1 MMKAFDLVGTIHGRE
16 YSEHGEFVTAD
27 DYYHLM
33 LHGEAVARLKLGLE
47 EDIDRLKKE
56 NDRMKREEQ
65 NDAIAYRA
73 VIEKQE
79 ELRVERDKLKS
90 ENEAMK
96 AGIDPKWGLMDQS
109 ILVDYLREQTNFC
122 AEKFDGMIQFAVDA
136 ANREYK

>member
-1 MMKAFDLVGTIHGRE
+1 MMRAFDLVGTIHGRE
-16 YSEHGEFVTAD
+16 YSDHGEFVTAD

-47 EDIDRLKKE
+47 EENEQLKKE
-56 NDRMKREEQ
+56 
-65 NDAIAYRA
+65 IA
-73 VIEKQE
+73 E
-79 ELRVERDKLKS
+79 
-90 ENEAMK
+90 MK

>member
-16 YSEHGEFVTAD
+16 YSDHGEYVTAD

-33 LHGEAVARLKLGLE
+33 MHGEAVARLKLGLE
-47 EDIDRLKKE
+47 IEVEQLKKE
-56 NDRMKREEQ
+56 
-65 NDAIAYRA
+65 
-73 VIEKQE
+73 
-79 ELRVERDKLKS
+79 LS
-90 ENEAMK
+90 EMK

>member
-1 MMKAFDLVGTIHGRE
+1 MMRSFDLVGTIHGRE
-16 YSEHGEFVTAD
+16 YSDYGEYVTAD

-47 EDIDRLKKE
+47 EENEQLKKE
-56 NDRMKREEQ
+56 IAEMKE
-65 NDAIAYRA
+65 
-73 VIEKQE
+73 
-79 ELRVERDKLKS
+79 
-90 ENEAMK
+90 
-96 AGIDPKWGLMDQS
+96 GIDPKWGLMDQS

>member
-1 MMKAFDLVGTIHGRE
+1 MRAFDLVGTIHGRE
-16 YSEHGEFVTAD
+16 YSDHGEYVTAD

-33 LHGEAVARLKLGLE
+33 LHGEAVARLKLSLE
-47 EDIDRLKKE
+47 EENEQIKKE
-56 NDRMKREEQ
+56 
-65 NDAIAYRA
+65 IA
-73 VIEKQE
+73 E
-79 ELRVERDKLKS
+79 
-90 ENEAMK
+90 MK

>member
-16 YSEHGEFVTAD
+16 YSDHGEYVTAD

-47 EDIDRLKKE
+47 EENEQLKKE
-56 NDRMKREEQ
+56 
-65 NDAIAYRA
+65 IA
-73 VIEKQE
+73 E
-79 ELRVERDKLKS
+79 
-90 ENEAMK
+90 MK

>member
-1 MMKAFDLVGTIHGRE
+1 MMRTFDLVGTIHGRE
-16 YSEHGEFVTAD
+16 YSDHGEFVTAD

-47 EDIDRLKKE
+47 EENEQLKKE
-56 NDRMKREEQ
+56 IA
-65 NDAIAYRA
+65 AI
-73 VIEKQE
+73 
-79 ELRVERDKLKS
+79 
-90 ENEAMK
+90 K

>member
-16 YSEHGEFVTAD
+16 YSDHGEYVTAD

-47 EDIDRLKKE
+47 EENEQLKKE
-56 NDRMKREEQ
+56 
-65 NDAIAYRA
+65 IA
-73 VIEKQE
+73 
-79 ELRVERDKLKS
+79 
-90 ENEAMK
+90 AMK

>member
-1 MMKAFDLVGTIHGRE
+1 MMRSFDLVGTIHGRE
-16 YSEHGEFVTAD
+16 YSDHGEYVTSD

-47 EDIDRLKKE
+47 EENEQLKKE
-56 NDRMKREEQ
+56 
-65 NDAIAYRA
+65 IA
-73 VIEKQE
+73 E
-79 ELRVERDKLKS
+79 
-90 ENEAMK
+90 MK

-109 ILVDYLREQTNFC
+109 ILVNYLREQTNFC

>member
-1 MMKAFDLVGTIHGRE
+1 MMKAFDLVGIIHGRE
-16 YSEHGEFVTAD
+16 YSDHGEFVTAD

-47 EDIDRLKKE
+47 EENEQLKKE
-56 NDRMKREEQ
+56 
-65 NDAIAYRA
+65 IA
-73 VIEKQE
+73 
-79 ELRVERDKLKS
+79 
-90 ENEAMK
+90 AMK

-122 AEKFDGMIQFAVDA
+122 AEKFDGIIQFAVDA

>member
-16 YSEHGEFVTAD
+16 YSDHGEYVTAD

-47 EDIDRLKKE
+47 EENEQLKKE
-56 NDRMKREEQ
+56 
-65 NDAIAYRA
+65 I
-73 VIEKQE
+73 
-79 ELRVERDKLKS
+79 S
-90 ENEAMK
+90 EMK

-122 AEKFDGMIQFAVDA
+122 SDKFDGMIQFAVDA

>member
-47 EDIDRLKKE
+47 EENEQLKK
-56 NDRMKREEQ
+56 D
-65 NDAIAYRA
+65 IA
-73 VIEKQE
+73 
-79 ELRVERDKLKS
+79 
-90 ENEAMK
+90 AMK
-96 AGIDPKWGLMDQS
+96 AGIDPKWGIMDQS

>member
-1 MMKAFDLVGTIHGRE
+1 MMRTFDLVGTIHGRE
-16 YSEHGEFVTAD
+16 YSDHGEFVTAD
-27 DYYHLM
+27 DYYHLI

-47 EDIDRLKKE
+47 EENEQLKKE
-56 NDRMKREEQ
+56 
-65 NDAIAYRA
+65 IA
-73 VIEKQE
+73 
-79 ELRVERDKLKS
+79 
-90 ENEAMK
+90 AMK

>member
-1 MMKAFDLVGTIHGRE
+1 MMRTFDLVDTIHGRE
-16 YSEHGEFVTAD
+16 YSDHGEFVTAD

-47 EDIDRLKKE
+47 EENEQLKKE
-56 NDRMKREEQ
+56 IA
-65 NDAIAYRA
+65 AI
-73 VIEKQE
+73 
-79 ELRVERDKLKS
+79 
-90 ENEAMK
+90 K